1 MRVIY
6 FRGRQGCALSAA
18 TAAILQP
25 TCVLRDDL
33 QRGKECNFP
42 RVSDLYLYLGV
53 VVGTSRRWKHTLYVY
68 CTGLHFGEILA
79 RLKSSSKFSPE
90 NIPTKCI
97 ALSTLFCILKPS
109 LSRAE
114 HSFHKQGFQLFDQPL
129 NWSEGKDRTC
139 RSVQKKGERKVDK
152 VVYVAFM
159 FYRSRRAGIAATV
172 SPSGP
177 FS

>member
-33 QRGKECNFP
+33 QRGKECNFQGLRP
-42 RVSDLYLYLGV
+42 LPLPGSCGRKQQTMKTYLI
-53 VVGTSRRWKHTLYVY
+53 Y
-68 CTGLHFGEILA
+68 CKGLRFGEVLA
-79 RLKSSSKFSPE
+79 RLKSSSKFTPE

-114 HSFHKQGFQLFDQPL
+114 HPFHKHGCLVLQLFDQPL
-129 NWSEGKDRTC
+129 N
-139 RSVQKKGERKVDK
+139 
-152 VVYVAFM
+152 
-159 FYRSRRAGIAATV
+159 
-172 SPSGP
+172 
-177 FS
+177 